1 MKTLFTIVALS
12 VALATPA
19 LSQTTDRATEQLA
32 QYQPRSSGYDAYA
45 QYQPGSRRVSPSING
60 RNDVY
65 DSRGN
70 YVGSDPDPRI
80 RSQLRQDPQQ
90 GKE

>member
-1 MKTLFTIVALS
+1 MKTLFTTVALS

-19 LSQTTDRATEQLA
+19 LSQTADRATEQVA
-32 QYQPRSSGYDAYA
+32 QHQQRSYDAYA
-45 QYQPGSRRVSPSING
+45 QYQPRSSRAGRSINR

-80 RSQLRQDPQQ
+80 RDQMRHDPEQ
-90 GKE
+90 GKD